1 MDGSEGHPR
10 FPIISPLLPVSF
22 PDFDPSSFLVDE
34 QSCTPND
41 ISRNSSH
48 GFSNAWSR
56 TRNEKE
62 WRARCQEAEIR
73 PGVRWHH
80 HWPVNGQLPPG
91 GSWDTHGNA
100 VCAPRHKSDTLGR
113 GWPVTRL
120 IRALRICTDRVRVVP
135 NCFADFPSTPPSIP
149 RSVRSARGHRE
160 DLFSLPFPPSR
171 VSKSLTN
178 SKSFSF
184 FFLFLPN

>member
-22 PDFDPSSFLVDE
+22 PDFDPSSLLVDE
-34 QSCTPND
+34 QSCMPERYLSKLVARIFQRVVANE
-41 ISRNSSH
+41 
-48 GFSNAWSR
+48 
-56 TRNEKE
+56 RNEKE

-149 RSVRSARGHRE
+149 RSVRSARGH
-160 DLFSLPFPPSR
+160 LFSLLFPPSR

>member
-22 PDFDPSSFLVDE
+22 PDFDPSSLLVDE
-34 QSCTPND
+34 QSCMPERYLSKLVARIFQRVVANE
-41 ISRNSSH
+41 
-48 GFSNAWSR
+48 
-56 TRNEKE
+56 RNEKE

-113 GWPVTRL
+113 GWPVTRF
-120 IRALRICTDRVRVVP
+120 IRALRICTDRVRVVKL
-135 NCFADFPSTPPSIP
+135 FRRFSFHAAFVP
-149 RSVRSARGHRE
+149 RSVRSARGH
-160 DLFSLPFPPSR
+160 LFSLLFPPSR

-184 FFLFLPN
+184 FFLFLSN